1 MTATGSSRLTAAD
14 IQKGN
19 MTVQSDSPVT
29 LIRPP
34 RGWQAINLR
43 DLWLYRELVYFLTWR
58 DIKVRYK
65 QAVLGIG
72 WAIIQ
77 PIVTMVV
84 FTFIFNQFLDVKPD
98 AGIPDE
104 WYPIFAFAGLLP
116 WQFFQGALQRAS
128 TSLVSNSNLLT
139 KVYFPRLII
148 PSSAVAAGLVDFGF
162 SFLIMIGL
170 MIYFGVP
177 FTLQML
183 WLPLFLM
190 VALLTALAVGLWLS
204 ALNVQYR
211 DVQHMVPFLLTIW
224 MYVSPVVYPIDVI
237 NVSGFWKAVYALNP
251 MVGVIQ
257 GFRWVLFG
265 TNPPGWMFAIS
276 MTMVLLLLGSGLF
289 YFRRME
295 RTFADLI

>member
-183 WLPLFLM
+183 WLPLFLL

-276 MTMVLLLLGSGLF
+276 MAMVLLLLGSGLF

>member
-1 MTATGSSRLTAAD
+1 MTATESGQLQAIETA
-14 IQKGN
+14 KGN
-19 MTVQSDSPVT
+19 MTVRSESPVI

-65 QAVLGIG
+65 QAVLGIA
-72 WAIIQ
+72 WAVIQ

-98 AGIPDE
+98 AGIPE
-104 WYPIFAFAGLLP
+104 AWYPIFAFAGLLP

-128 TSLVSNSNLLT
+128 TSLVSNANLLT

-148 PSSAVAAGLVDFGF
+148 PSSAVAAGLVDFAI
-162 SFLIMIGL
+162 SFVIMIGL

-177 FTLQML
+177 FTLHLL
-183 WLPLFLM
+183 WLPVFLL
-190 VALLTALAVGLWLS
+190 VALLTALAVGLWFS

-224 MYVSPVVYPIDVI
+224 MYVSPVVYPIDII
-237 NVSGFWKAVYALNP
+237 NVSKFWQVIYALNP

-257 GFRWVLFG
+257 GFRWALFG
-265 TNPPGWMFAIS
+265 TNPPGWMFFVS
-276 MTMVLLLLGSGLF
+276 LGMVVVLLVSGIF

>member
-1 MTATGSSRLTAAD
+1 
-14 IQKGN
+14 
-19 MTVQSDSPVT
+19 

-98 AGIPDE
+98 AGIPDD

>member
-1 MTATGSSRLTAAD
+1 
-14 IQKGN
+14 
-19 MTVQSDSPVT
+19 MTVRSESPVI

-65 QAVLGIG
+65 QAVLGIT

-84 FTFIFNQFLDVKPD
+84 FTFIFNQFLNVKPD
-98 AGIPDE
+98 EGISE
-104 WYPIFAFAGLLP
+104 AWYPIFAFAGLLP

-128 TSLVSNSNLLT
+128 TSLVSNANLLT

-148 PSSAVAAGLVDFGF
+148 PSSAVAAGLVDFAF
-162 SFLIMIGL
+162 SFVIMIGL

-177 FTLQML
+177 FTLQLL
-183 WLPLFLM
+183 WLPVFLL

-224 MYVSPVVYPIDVI
+224 MYISPVVYPIDII
-237 NVSGFWKAVYALNP
+237 NVSKFWQVVYALNP

-257 GFRWVLFG
+257 GFRWALFG
-265 TNPPGWMFAIS
+265 TNPPGWMFFVS
-276 MTMVLLLLGSGLF
+276 LGMVVLLLVSGIF

>member
-1 MTATGSSRLTAAD
+1 MTTTDSGRLKAAESA
-14 IQKGN
+14 KGN
-19 MTVQSDSPVT
+19 MTVRTESPVT

-34 RGWQAINLR
+34 RGWQAVNLR
-43 DLWLYRELVYFLTWR
+43 DLWLYRELIYFLTWR

-65 QAVLGIG
+65 QAVLGIA

-84 FTFIFNQFLDVKPD
+84 FTFIFNQFLNVKPD
-98 AGIPDE
+98 EGISE
-104 WYPIFAFAGLLP
+104 AWYPIFAFAGLLP

-128 TSLVSNSNLLT
+128 TSLVSNANLLT

-148 PSSAVAAGLVDFGF
+148 PSSAVAAGLVDFAF
-162 SFLIMIGL
+162 SFVIMIGL

-177 FTLQML
+177 FTVQLL
-183 WLPLFLM
+183 WLPVFLL

-224 MYVSPVVYPIDVI
+224 MYVSPVVYPIDII
-237 NVSGFWKAVYALNP
+237 NVSKFWQVIYALNP

-257 GFRWVLFG
+257 GFRWALFG
-265 TNPPGWMFAIS
+265 TNPPGWMFFVS
-276 MTMVLLLLGSGLF
+276 LGMVLVLLVSGIF

>member
-1 MTATGSSRLTAAD
+1 MTATGSSRLTAAV

-58 DIKVRYK
+58 DVKVRYK

-98 AGIPDE
+98 AGIPDD

>member
-98 AGIPDE
+98 AGIPDD

>member
-1 MTATGSSRLTAAD
+1 
-14 IQKGN
+14 
-19 MTVQSDSPVT
+19 MTVQSDSSVT
-29 LIRPP
+29 LIGPP
-34 RGWQAINLR
+34 RVWQAINLR

-72 WAIIQ
+72 WAIVQ
-77 PIVTMVV
+77 PILTMVV
-84 FTFIFNQFLDVKPD
+84 FTVIFNKFLGVKPD
-98 AGIPDE
+98 AGIPE
-104 WYPIFAFAGLLP
+104 QYYPIFSFAALLP

-128 TSLVSNSNLLT
+128 SSLVSNSNLLT

-170 MIYFGVP
+170 MIYYGVP
-177 FTLQML
+177 FTLTLL
-183 WLPLFLM
+183 WLPLFLL

-224 MYVSPVVYPIDVI
+224 MYASPVVYPIDVI
-237 NVSGFWKAVYALNP
+237 NVSKFWQVVYALNP

-257 GFRWVLFG
+257 GFRWALFG

-276 MTMVLLLLGSGLF
+276 MGMVLVLLVSGIF

-295 RTFADLI
+295 RNFADLI

>member
-1 MTATGSSRLTAAD
+1 MTATGTSRLTAAD
-14 IQKGN
+14 TQKGN
-19 MTVQSDSPVT
+19 MTVQSDSTVT

-183 WLPLFLM
+183 WLPLFLL

-237 NVSGFWKAVYALNP
+237 NVGGFWKAVYALNP

-276 MTMVLLLLGSGLF
+276 MAMVLLLLVSGLF

>member
-1 MTATGSSRLTAAD
+1 MTATESGQLQAAETA
-14 IQKGN
+14 KGN
-19 MTVQSDSPVT
+19 MTVRSESPVI

-43 DLWLYRELVYFLTWR
+43 DLWLYRELVFFLTWR

-65 QAVLGIG
+65 QAVLGIA
-72 WAIIQ
+72 WAVIQ
-77 PIVTMVV
+77 PIVTMLV

-98 AGIPDE
+98 AGISE
-104 WYPIFAFAGLLP
+104 AWYPIFAFAGLLP

-128 TSLVSNSNLLT
+128 ISLVSNANLLT

-148 PSSAVAAGLVDFGF
+148 PSSAVAAGLVDFAI
-162 SFLIMIGL
+162 SFVIMIGL

-177 FTLQML
+177 FTLHLL
-183 WLPLFLM
+183 WLPVFLL
-190 VALLTALAVGLWLS
+190 VALLTALAVGLWFS

-224 MYVSPVVYPIDVI
+224 MYVSPVVYPIDII
-237 NVSGFWKAVYALNP
+237 NVSKFWQVIYALNP

-257 GFRWVLFG
+257 GFRWALFG
-265 TNPPGWMFAIS
+265 TNPPGWMFFVS
-276 MTMVLLLLGSGLF
+276 LGMVVVLLVSGIF

>member
-1 MTATGSSRLTAAD
+1 MTATGSSRLTAAV

-98 AGIPDE
+98 AGIRDE

-170 MIYFGVP
+170 MIYFGVS

-183 WLPLFLM
+183 WLPLFLL

-224 MYVSPVVYPIDVI
+224 MYVSPVVYPIEVI

>member
-1 MTATGSSRLTAAD
+1 MTATESGQLQAAETA
-14 IQKGN
+14 KGN
-19 MTVQSDSPVT
+19 MTVRSESPVI

-65 QAVLGIG
+65 QAVLGIA
-72 WAIIQ
+72 WAVIQ

-98 AGIPDE
+98 AGISE
-104 WYPIFAFAGLLP
+104 AWYPIFAFAGLLP

-128 TSLVSNSNLLT
+128 ISLVSNANLLT

-148 PSSAVAAGLVDFGF
+148 PSSAVAAGLVDFAI
-162 SFLIMIGL
+162 SFVIMIGL

-177 FTLQML
+177 FTLHLL
-183 WLPLFLM
+183 WLPVFLL
-190 VALLTALAVGLWLS
+190 VALLTALAVGLWFS

-224 MYVSPVVYPIDVI
+224 MYVSPVVYPIDII
-237 NVSGFWKAVYALNP
+237 NVSKFWQVIYALNP

-257 GFRWVLFG
+257 GFRWALFG
-265 TNPPGWMFAIS
+265 TNPPGWMFFVS
-276 MTMVLLLLGSGLF
+276 LGMVVVLLVSGIF

>member
-98 AGIPDE
+98 AGIPDA

-170 MIYFGVP
+170 MIYFGVS

-183 WLPLFLM
+183 WLPLFLL

>member
-1 MTATGSSRLTAAD
+1 MTTTGSSRLTTAES
-14 IQKGN
+14 QKGN
-19 MTVQSDSPVT
+19 MTVQSDSSVT

-72 WAIIQ
+72 WAIVQ
-77 PIVTMVV
+77 PILTMVV
-84 FTFIFNQFLDVKPD
+84 FTVIFNKFLGVKPD
-98 AGIPDE
+98 AGIPE
-104 WYPIFAFAGLLP
+104 QYYPIFSFAALLP

-170 MIYFGVP
+170 MIYYGVP
-177 FTLQML
+177 FTLTLL
-183 WLPLFLM
+183 WLPLFLL

-224 MYVSPVVYPIDVI
+224 MYASPVVYPIDVI
-237 NVSGFWKAVYALNP
+237 NVSKFWQVVYALNP

-257 GFRWVLFG
+257 GFRWALFG
-265 TNPPGWMFAIS
+265 TNPPGWMFTIS
-276 MTMVLLLLGSGLF
+276 MGMVLVLLVSGIF

-295 RTFADLI
+295 RNFADLI

>member
-1 MTATGSSRLTAAD
+1 MTATGSSRLTAAN

-98 AGIPDE
+98 AGIRDE

-170 MIYFGVP
+170 MIYFGVS

-183 WLPLFLM
+183 WLPLFLL

-276 MTMVLLLLGSGLF
+276 MAMVLLLLGSGLF

>member
-1 MTATGSSRLTAAD
+1 MTTTDSGRLKAAESA
-14 IQKGN
+14 KGN
-19 MTVQSDSPVT
+19 MTVRTESPVT

-34 RGWQAINLR
+34 RGWQAVNLR
-43 DLWLYRELVYFLTWR
+43 DLWLYRELIYFLTWR

-65 QAVLGIG
+65 QAVLGIA

-84 FTFIFNQFLDVKPD
+84 FTFIFNQFLNVKPD
-98 AGIPDE
+98 EGISDA

-128 TSLVSNSNLLT
+128 TSLVSNANLLT
-139 KVYFPRLII
+139 KVYFPGLII
-148 PSSAVAAGLVDFGF
+148 PSSAVAAGLVDFAF
-162 SFLIMIGL
+162 SFVIMIGL

-177 FTLQML
+177 FTVQLL
-183 WLPLFLM
+183 WLPVFLL

-224 MYVSPVVYPIDVI
+224 MYVSPVVYPIDII
-237 NVSGFWKAVYALNP
+237 NVSKFWQVIYALNP

-257 GFRWVLFG
+257 GFRWALFG
-265 TNPPGWMFAIS
+265 TNPPGWMFFVS
-276 MTMVLLLLGSGLF
+276 LGMVLVLLVSGIF

>member
-1 MTATGSSRLTAAD
+1 MTATGSSRLITTNT
-14 IQKGN
+14 QKGN
-19 MTVQSDSPVT
+19 MTVQSVSPVT

-177 FTLQML
+177 FTLQLL

-237 NVSGFWKAVYALNP
+237 NVGGFWKAVYALNP

-276 MTMVLLLLGSGLF
+276 MAMVLLLLGSGLF

>member
-1 MTATGSSRLTAAD
+1 MTTTGSSQLTTAD
-14 IQKGN
+14 TQKGN

-98 AGIPDE
+98 AGIPDA

>member
-1 MTATGSSRLTAAD
+1 
-14 IQKGN
+14 
-19 MTVQSDSPVT
+19 MTVHPDTTVT
-29 LIRPP
+29 HIRPP

-43 DLWLYRELVYFLTWR
+43 DLWLYRELIYFLTWR

-72 WAIIQ
+72 WAILQ
-77 PIVTMVV
+77 PLLTMVV
-84 FTFIFNQFLDVKPD
+84 FTVIFNRFLGVKPD
-98 AGIPDE
+98 AGIPE
-104 WYPIFAFAGLLP
+104 QFYPIFSFAALLP

-128 TSLVSNSNLLT
+128 TSLVSNANLLT

-148 PSSAVAAGLVDFGF
+148 PSSAISAGLVDFGF

-170 MIYFGVP
+170 MIYYKVP
-177 FTLQML
+177 FTVHLL
-183 WLPLFLM
+183 WLPLFLL

-224 MYVSPVVYPIDVI
+224 MYASPVVYPIDVVKLGTFGQI
-237 NVSGFWKAVYALNP
+237 VYALNP

-257 GFRWVLFG
+257 GFRWAIFG
-265 TNPPGWMFAIS
+265 TNPPGWMSFIS
-276 MTMVLLLLGSGLF
+276 LGMVLVLLVSGIF